1 MTNKRYE
8 ISVAIINEVLAM
20 EESKNLSIAVE
31 NYGKDATDKVCNQFE
46 DTNPDEVWEIFENLK
61 RYLRLG

>member
-1 MTNKRYE
+1 MKETRYE

-31 NYGKDATDKVCNQFE
+31 NFGEDATDKVCNQFE
-46 DTNPDEVWEIFENLK
+46 DTDPDEIWKIFENLK